1 MAAPCVLLSSVTRL
15 LRPALGLV
23 RRPGWAGVPGVQNR
37 GLRQLTEVK
46 DGKVTT
52 VEGRIHEE
60 KPKMSPPNP
69 EGQCPICRWNLKHKY
84 DYTDVLV
91 LSQFLRSD
99 GGMLPRKV
107 TGLCNEEHKKVEACV
122 KMAHRAGLL
131 PNHRPKLQEGQKP
144 KAKFHLN
151 RYLTRWSVSTAK
163 PILRRGLKWCKVKMP
178 VGDPIM
184 KDNVRYSRRPLIF
197 RQ

>member
-15 LRPALGLV
+15 LRPALGIA
-23 RRPGWAGVPGVQNR
+23 GWRGAPGVQSR

-52 VEGRIHEE
+52 IEGRILEE
-60 KPKMSPPNP
+60 KPSMCPPNP

-84 DYTDVLV
+84 DYMDVLV
-91 LSQFLRSD
+91 LGQFIRSD
-99 GGMLPRKV
+99 GGMLSRKV
-107 TGLCNEEHKKVEACV
+107 TGLCSEEHKKVQACV

-131 PNHRPKLQEGQKP
+131 PDHRPKLPEGKKP
-144 KAKFHLN
+144 KDKFHLN
-151 RYLTRWSVSTAK
+151 RYLTFWSVSTAK
-163 PILRRGLKWCKVKMP
+163 PILRKGMKWSKVKMP

-184 KDNVRYSRRPLIF
+184 KSNVRYSRRPLSF

>member
-1 MAAPCVLLSSVTRL
+1 MAAPSSLLSMVTRL
-15 LRPALGLV
+15 LRPALF
-23 RRPGWAGVPGVQNR
+23 AGAPGVRSR

-52 VEGRIHEE
+52 VEGKILEE
-60 KPKMSPPNP
+60 KPSMCPPNP

-91 LSQFLRSD
+91 ISQFIRSD
-99 GGMLPRKV
+99 GSMLARKV
-107 TGLCNEEHKKVEACV
+107 TGLCNEEHRKVQACV

-131 PNHRPKLQEGQKP
+131 PDHRPKLPEGKTPKP
-144 KAKFHLN
+144 KFQLN
-151 RYLTRWSVSTAK
+151 RYLTYWSVKSAR
-163 PILRRGLKWCKVKMP
+163 PILKKGPKWCKKTMP

-184 KDNVRYSRRPLIF
+184 KDNVRYRRKPLCY